1 MSKLRCPECLTR
13 VDSQDATCPKCSYRF
28 RTERFERILPFMRR
42 PERPWDKRLTLLQRL
57 WGVIRFPS
65 VTFWDIA
72 HEPDRKGPA
81 LIFLGNLTAIGLW
94 YVAMV
99 SHIIGASAS
108 LIFGFAGILFILTVF
123 YMLLSL
129 VYFGLI
135 QFAIG
140 LAGRKGTFAE
150 TFLMGQYA
158 HLPFFFANLA
168 SFGVLMVLLPP
179 AHLGSLAELYLNPL
193 WLVVYGLA
201 SVALLWG
208 ALLLALGI
216 RARYRLTTNIAL
228 VITFSVTVFMVI
240 IAFLV
245 RLTVPPV
252 I

>member
-1 MSKLRCPECLTR
+1 MSKLRCPECLIR
-13 VDSQDATCPKCSYRF
+13 VDSQDATCPKCGYRF
-28 RTERFERILPFMRR
+28 RTEQFERILPFMRR

-99 SHIIGASAS
+99 SHITGATTN

-123 YMLLSL
+123 YMLLNL
-129 VYFGLI
+129 IYFGLI
-135 QFAIG
+135 QFVIG
-140 LAGRKGTFAE
+140 LAGREGTFAE

-158 HLPFFFANLA
+158 HLPLFFANLL
-168 SFGVLMVLLPP
+168 SFGILMLGLPP
-179 AHLGSLAELYLNPL
+179 TPLGSLAALYLDPL
-193 WLVVYGLA
+193 WLVVYGLV
-201 SVALLWG
+201 SIALLWG
-208 ALLLALGI
+208 AVLLAMGI
-216 RARYRLTTNIAL
+216 RERYRFTTNIAL
-228 VITFSVTVFMVI
+228 AITFSVTLFMVI
-240 IAFLV
+240 VAILV